1 MSQSKSEAT
10 KERIIR
16 GAAEVIRRD
25 GLQACTHRA
34 VAEEAGVSLGTTT
47 YQFRTLDDL
56 LTAVMQLAIE
66 EFTVGTRDWL
76 QHNTSGAIEEI
87 LTRFVMWTLSERS
100 RLNTEYE
107 LFVAAVSRPLL
118 RPCAMH
124 WLHVHEA
131 LLMEYLQLTPEK
143 ARAAVSFIDA
153 WLMRGIMDEPETA
166 LAEGIIC
173 AVFRAIVNGPQTE
186 QTI

>member
-1 MSQSKSEAT
+1 MSQSKSEVT
-10 KERIIR
+10 QQRIIR
-16 GAAEVIRRD
+16 GAAQVIRRE

-34 VAEEAGVSLGTTT
+34 VAQEAGVSLGTTT

-56 LTAVMQLAIE
+56 LGAVMQLAIA
-66 EFTVGTRDWL
+66 EFRESTRRWL
-76 QHNTSGAIEEI
+76 EHNTSGATEEI

-118 RPCAMH
+118 RSCAMH

-131 LLMEYLQLTPEK
+131 LLEELLRLSPEK
-143 ARAAVSFIDA
+143 SRAAVSFIDA
-153 WLMRGIMDEPETA
+153 WLMRGILDAPETV
-166 LAEGIIC
+166 LAEDLIRN
-173 AVFRAIVNGPQTE
+173 VFAAIVKGPDS
-186 QTI
+186 

>member
-1 MSQSKSEAT
+1 MSQSKSEVT

-16 GAAEVIRRD
+16 GATDVIRRD

-47 YQFRTLDDL
+47 YQFRTLDEML
-56 LTAVMQLAIE
+56 NAVMQLAID
-66 EFTVGTRDWL
+66 EFYASTRDWL
-76 QHNTSGAIEEI
+76 QHNTSGPAEDI
-87 LTRFVMWTLSERS
+87 LTRFVLWTLSERS

-118 RPCAMH
+118 RPCALN

-131 LLMEYLQLTPEK
+131 LLVEFLHLTPEK
-143 ARAAVSFIDA
+143 ARAVVSFIDA
-153 WLMRGIMDEPETA
+153 WLMRGILDEPETV
-166 LAEGIIC
+166 LAEELIST
-173 AVFRAIVNGPQTE
+173 VFRAIVTGPQAD
-186 QTI
+186 

>member
-1 MSQSKSEAT
+1 MSQAKSEAT

-34 VAEEAGVSLGTTT
+34 VAQEAGVSLGTTT

-56 LTAVMQLAIE
+56 LSAVMQLAID
-66 EFTVGTRDWL
+66 EFEQSTRRWL
-76 QHNTSGAIEEI
+76 EINTSALPEET
-87 LTRFVMWTLSERS
+87 LTRFVLWTLSERS

-118 RPCAMH
+118 RPSALH
-124 WLHVHEA
+124 WLKLHEQ

-143 ARAAVSFIDA
+143 AKAAVSFIDA
-153 WLMRGIMDEPETA
+153 WLMRGILDEPEA
-166 LAEGIIC
+166 LNAQTQIH
-173 AVFRAIVNGPQTE
+173 AVFKAIVYGE
-186 QTI
+186 

>member
-1 MSQSKSEAT
+1 MSQSKSEVT
-10 KERIIR
+10 QEKIIR
-16 GAAEVIRRD
+16 AATAVIRKD

-47 YQFRTLDDL
+47 YQFRSLDEL
-56 LTAVMQLAIE
+56 LNAVMQLAID
-66 EFTVGTRDWL
+66 EFCTSTREWL
-76 QHNTSGAIEEI
+76 QHNTSGAVEDI
-87 LTRFVMWTLSERS
+87 LTRFVLWTLSERS

-124 WLHVHEA
+124 WLHVHET
-131 LLMEYLQLTPEK
+131 LLVEYLQLTPEK

-153 WLMRGIMDEPETA
+153 WLMRGILDEPETV
-166 LAEGIIC
+166 LAEDLIRT
-173 AVFRAIVNGPQTE
+173 VFRAIVKGPQAA
-186 QTI
+186 

>member
-1 MSQSKSEAT
+1 MSQSKSETT

-16 GAAEVIRRD
+16 GAAAVIRRD

-56 LTAVMQLAIE
+56 LNAVMTLAIE
-66 EFTVGTRDWL
+66 EFTDSTRRWL
-76 QHNTSGAIEEI
+76 EVNTSGTKEAI
-87 LTRFVMWTLSERS
+87 LTRFVLWTLSERT

-118 RPCAMH
+118 RPCAMN

-131 LLMEYLQLTPEK
+131 LLAEYLGLTPEK

-153 WLMRGIMDEPETA
+153 WLMRGLLDEPETA
-166 LAEGIIC
+166 MSDALIC
-173 AVFRAIVNGPQTE
+173 TVFRAIVNGPE
-186 QTI
+186 

>member
-1 MSQSKSEAT
+1 MSQSKSEVT
-10 KERIIR
+10 KEKIIR
-16 GAAEVIRRD
+16 AATQVIRRD

-56 LTAVMQLAIE
+56 LTAVMQLAID
-66 EFTVGTRDWL
+66 EFSDSTRRWL
-76 QHNTSGAIEEI
+76 QLNASGATEDI

-100 RLNTEYE
+100 RLSTEYE

-118 RPCAMH
+118 RPCAMN
-124 WLHVHEA
+124 WLHEHET
-131 LLMEYLQLTPEK
+131 LLIEFLHLPPEK

-153 WLMRGIMDEPETA
+153 WLMRGILDEPETV
-166 LAEGIIC
+166 LLEELIRT
-173 AVFRAIVNGPQTE
+173 VFRAIVTAPQAR
-186 QTI
+186 

>member
-1 MSQSKSEAT
+1 MSQSKSEVT
-10 KERIIR
+10 QERIIR
-16 GAAEVIRRD
+16 GATEVIRRD

-56 LTAVMQLAIE
+56 LTAVMQLAID
-66 EFTVGTRDWL
+66 EFRDSTRSWL
-76 QHNTSGAIEEI
+76 QHNTSGTMEDI
-87 LTRFVMWTLSERS
+87 LTRFVLWTLSERS

-118 RPCAMH
+118 RPCAMN

-131 LLMEYLQLTPEK
+131 LLVEYLQLTPEK

-153 WLMRGIMDEPETA
+153 WLMRGILDEPETV
-166 LAEGIIC
+166 LSEELIRT
-173 AVFRAIVNGPQTE
+173 VFRAIVNAPQAE
-186 QTI
+186 

>member
-1 MSQSKSEAT
+1 MSQSKSETT

-16 GAAEVIRRD
+16 GAAAVIRRD

-56 LTAVMQLAIE
+56 LNAVMTLAIE
-66 EFTVGTRDWL
+66 EFTDSTRRWL
-76 QHNTSGAIEEI
+76 EVNTSGTKEAI
-87 LTRFVMWTLSERS
+87 LTRFVLWTLSERA

-118 RPCAMH
+118 RPCAMN
-124 WLHVHEA
+124 WFHVHEA
-131 LLMEYLQLTPEK
+131 LLTEHLGLTPEK

-153 WLMRGIMDEPETA
+153 WLMRGLLDEPETVMSDA
-166 LAEGIIC
+166 LIC
-173 AVFRAIVNGPQTE
+173 TVFRAIVNGPE
-186 QTI
+186 